1 MGITQITPARKDKDN
16 SEGDPRIMIR
26 GGQPVHHPQL
36 SPHKPP
42 GAVAT
47 WQESDSGQGVT
58 AHKEPLATNH
68 RTLDQCHL
76 SILHH
81 VTHPVFA
88 QQLVSSKQADA
99 EKSSGHKK
107 SAHHPVCGTAVE
119 EV

>member
-1 MGITQITPARKDKDN
+1 
-16 SEGDPRIMIR
+16 MIR
-26 GGQPVHHPQL
+26 GAQPVHHPQL

-58 AHKEPLATNH
+58 AHKDPLATNY

-76 SILHH
+76 SILHR

-88 QQLVSSKQADA
+88 QQLVSSK
-99 EKSSGHKK
+99 
-107 SAHHPVCGTAVE
+107 
-119 EV
+119 